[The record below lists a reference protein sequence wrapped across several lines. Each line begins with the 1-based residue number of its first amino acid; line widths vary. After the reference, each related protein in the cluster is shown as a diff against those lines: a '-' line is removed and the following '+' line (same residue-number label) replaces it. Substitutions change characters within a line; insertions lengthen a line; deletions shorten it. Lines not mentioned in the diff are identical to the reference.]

1 MDALYV
7 CLGKEFSDV
16 EFTSMNINPTHTVN
30 YSKNGNEEN
39 IITLTITVYNSI
51 HNQVGRKIIKFVND
65 KYKITPAQRLDHVIP
80 EELDSAFLLSK
91 NALLDE
97 IYKDYREKFGKIN
110 DKLQNLLK
118 YAQVE
123 E

>member
-1 MDALYV
+1 MAGIV
-7 CLGKEFSDV
+7 KNTKEDIVNAAFEIVKEKGIEGLNARNVAQKLNCSIQPI
-16 EFTSMNINPTHTVN
+16 FYQFATMNELKQAVF
-30 YSKNGNEEN
+30 EE
-39 IITLTITVYNSI
+39 I
-51 HNQVGRKIIKFVND
+51 H
-65 KYKITPAQRLDHVIP
+65 
-80 EELDSAFLLSK
+80 
-91 NALLDE
+91 E